1 MPHVA
6 VIAGPNGA
14 GKSTVAPVLLGGH
27 PGIVN
32 FVNADVIARGL
43 SALDPESVAIQAGR
57 IMLNRLNELA
67 RQRADFAF
75 ETTLASRSFAP
86 WLARLIEDGYVL
98 ELVYVWIANPDLCVA
113 RVASRVRAGGHYVA
127 DDIVRRRYGG
137 GLQNFFSLY
146 RRLAEPW
153 KFYDNSD
160 PVVTRLV
167 TEGHH
172 DAVEVV
178 HDERTWRMVI
188 EWLQAQSGPGQSSPH
203 LRR

>member
-1 MPHVA
+1 VPHVA

-57 IMLNRLNELA
+57 IMLDRLNELA

-86 WLARLIEDGYVL
+86 WLTRLIEDGYVL
-98 ELVYVWIANPDLCVA
+98 ELVYLWIGDPDLCVA
-113 RVASRVRAGGHYVA
+113 RVASRVQAGGHYVA
-127 DDIVRRRYGG
+127 DDIVRRRYAG
-137 GLQNFFSLY
+137 GLRNFFSLY
-146 RRLAEPW
+146 RCLAEIW
-153 KFYDNSD
+153 QFHDNSD
-160 PVVTRLV
+160 VERRRLIAKGEHDVTQ
-167 TEGHH
+167 
-172 DAVEVV
+172 VV
-178 HDERTWRMVI
+178 HDEQLWQEIIQRF
-188 EWLQAQSGPGQSSPH
+188 GQPTSP
-203 LRR
+203 